1 MKSLTFNQ
9 LQLRVLGLLLL
20 LFTSG
25 LVSYRYFIELP
36 KLERSISLLAERE
49 LDILTFSIENM
60 MKVVS
65 RSNYDYAVWTSTYD
79 FIINKNQKYIDENL
93 VDNTFISLEIDG
105 IFLINKELDLV
116 YGKGLHHKTG
126 KALSF
131 SFYDFNKFSSNLTML
146 PIPTN
151 DKVSPQKVGF
161 ITTRNGPAIY
171 CVNQI
176 RRSDIGGEHRGFL
189 ISIKLLGDNF
199 IEDLSKYT
207 LTKISLSAI
216 PPEGSL
222 KGLYQW
228 GEKAKVTKVQPF
240 TEVLI
245 QDMNTAPV
253 VVIKVEHSVG
263 NMPNLVNQKSL
274 IFISLLSFLFYMIYR
289 LVSITIIIPVK
300 KLASDIKIMD
310 LKEKYTQLNEKF
322 TVKELTTVSK
332 NVNELM
338 CTVQKQNE
346 LLAKQVITD
355 QLTQIMNRH
364 GLKIELDK
372 YKDRCIRLK
381 VGFIVVMCD
390 IDYFKNYNDS
400 LGHMKGDETLFEIA
414 QAIESQCNRASDVC
428 ARFGGEEFILLFSV
442 MSEDDLQ
449 KKMRSII
456 SVIAVH
462 NIPHPNSSAAAHVT
476 LSFGAT
482 IVHPSDV
489 VDFSLPIKEIIK
501 TADKALYQAKSAGRN
516 RFVINYF
523 SLNR

>member
-20 LFTSG
+20 LFTSA
-25 LVSYRYFIELP
+25 LVGYRYFIELP

-65 RSNYDYAVWTSTYD
+65 RSNYDYAVWTSTHD
-79 FIINKNQKYIDENL
+79 FIIDKNQKYIDENL

-105 IFLINKELDLV
+105 IFLINKDLDLV
-116 YGKGLHHKTG
+116 FGKGLHHKTG
-126 KALSF
+126 KALNF
-131 SFYDFNKFSSNLTML
+131 AFYDFNKFPTNLTML
-146 PIPTN
+146 PTPIN
-151 DKVSPQKVGF
+151 DQGAPQKVGF
-161 ITTRNGPAIY
+161 IRTRNGPAIY

-176 RRSDIGGEHRGFL
+176 RTSDIGGEHRGFF
-189 ISIKLLGDNF
+189 ISIKLIEDNF

-207 LTKISLSAI
+207 LTKVSLSTI
-216 PPEGSL
+216 PQKGRLKSL
-222 KGLYQW
+222 HHW
-228 GEKAKVTKVQPF
+228 GKKAELTKVRPF

-245 QDMNTAPV
+245 EDMNATPV
-253 VVIKVEHSVG
+253 VVIKMEHSVG
-263 NMPNLVNQKSL
+263 NMPDLVNQKSL
-274 IFISLLSFLFYMIYR
+274 MFISLLSCLFYMIYR
-289 LVSITIIIPVK
+289 LISITIILPVK

-310 LKEKYTQLNEKF
+310 LKAKYTQLNENF

-372 YKDRCIRLK
+372 YKDRCIRLS

-414 QAIESQCNRASDVC
+414 KAIESQCNRPIDVC
-428 ARFGGEEFILLFSV
+428 ARFGGEEFILLFSE
-442 MSEDDLQ
+442 MSEGDLH
-449 KKMRSII
+449 KKMQAII
-456 SVIAVH
+456 ETIAVH
-462 NIPHPNSSAAAHVT
+462 NIPHPNSSSADYVT

-482 IVHPSDV
+482 IVLPSDV
-489 VDFSLPIKEIIK
+489 VDFSLPINEIIK
-501 TADKALYQAKSAGRN
+501 TADKALYQAKDTGRN

-523 SLNR
+523 SSNR